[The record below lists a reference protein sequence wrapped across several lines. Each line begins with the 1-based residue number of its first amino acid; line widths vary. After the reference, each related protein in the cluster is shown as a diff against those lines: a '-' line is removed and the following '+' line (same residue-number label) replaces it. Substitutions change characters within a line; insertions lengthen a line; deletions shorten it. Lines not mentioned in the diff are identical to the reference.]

1 MSTPVPQVP
10 SASARPIPIPILLYH
25 SITRDAT
32 AGYRPYAVDPVR
44 FRTQMELVAQAGSR
58 TLTVRELGAILADPS
73 GRVPERSVVI
83 TFDDGFDDVHREALP
98 VLDRL
103 GLTATA
109 FLVAGHVGAT
119 SRWLAAAGE
128 GHRRLMS
135 WSQVRELAAAGI
147 EIGSHSHTHPE
158 LDTLPAH
165 LVDRELDRSR
175 AVLED
180 GLGAPVTSF
189 AYPYGYH
196 TPGLEAALGR
206 HGYQAGCAVKH
217 ALSHPGDDR
226 RALGRAMVSPDTT
239 DEQLAAWL
247 DGRGLP
253 LAWAGERPQTIA
265 WRAVRRARSRYARLR
280 PHSDTPTSA

>member
-1 MSTPVPQVP
+1 MPRIAP
-10 SASARPIPIPILLYH
+10 AGARPFPILLYH
-25 SITRDAT
+25 SISAEAT
-32 AGYRPYAVDPVR
+32 PGYRPYAVDPGR
-44 FRTQMELVAQAGSR
+44 FRAQMELVAQAGCR

-73 GRVPERSVVI
+73 GRVPERSVLI

-103 GLTATA
+103 GLKATA
-109 FLVAGHVGAT
+109 FLVASQIGGT
-119 SRWLAAAGE
+119 SPWLAAVGE
-128 GHRRLMS
+128 GQRRLMS
-135 WSQVRELAAAGI
+135 WSQVHELAGAGI

-165 LVDRELDRSR
+165 SAGSELGRSR

-196 TPGLEAALGR
+196 TSGLKTLLR
-206 HGYQAGCAVKH
+206 QNGYEAGCAVKH
-217 ALSHPGDDR
+217 ALSHERDDR
-226 RALGRAMVSPDTT
+226 WALGRAVVAADTS

-253 LAWAGERPQTIA
+253 LAWRGERPQTIG
-265 WRAVRRARSRYARLR
+265 WRAVRRARSGFARIRR
-280 PHSDTPTSA
+280 PRDAAPPA

>member
-1 MSTPVPQVP
+1 VTLPVPRIP
-10 SASARPIPIPILLYH
+10 PATARPFPILLYH
-25 SITRDAT
+25 SISLEAT
-32 AGYRPYAVDPVR
+32 SGYRPYAVDPGR
-44 FRTQMELVAQAGSR
+44 FRTQMELVAQAGCR

-73 GRVPERSVVI
+73 GRVPERSVLI

-103 GLTATA
+103 GLKATA
-109 FLVAGHVGAT
+109 FLVASHIGGT

-135 WSQVRELAAAGI
+135 WSQVHELAGAGI
-147 EIGSHSHTHPE
+147 EIGSHSHTHPQ
-158 LDTLPAH
+158 LDTVPAH
-165 LVDRELDRSR
+165 LVDRELGRSR

-189 AYPYGYH
+189 AYPYGYY
-196 TPGLEAALGR
+196 TMGLEAALGR
-206 HGYQAGCAVKH
+206 HGYEAGCAVKH
-217 ALSHPGDDR
+217 ALSHSRDDR
-226 RALGRAMVSPDTT
+226 RALGRAVVSADTT

-265 WRAVRRARSRYARLR
+265 WRAIRRARYRFARLR
-280 PHSDTPTSA
+280 QPSDTTASA